1 MTPEEIQA
9 LETLKASMQE
19 ATKGFAKQDEVNT
32 LIENAKAELSGAS
45 VEALKKLEDIVASQ
59 GTIINELKAKPSTP
73 EATKTVGEQ
82 MTEILEKNQDAFKA
96 FVNKSTPFKF
106 ELKAAGTMTI
116 GTNVTGST
124 TLLPTPQLIPG
135 YNPYRHNAAVFWDY
149 ANVQQTGSARI
160 AYVDEVSPDGAAATT
175 AEGAAKPAIDKDDKV
190 SVSNAIK
197 VAANLKISDEMLDDI
212 PFMSAQVN
220 DNLTTRVKL
229 AVSGNIYTYITANAA
244 LTAVSATMADMG
256 GAAANMWQLIV
267 AAQQTIAKSNYNCT
281 HIFLNPTD
289 YARLLLTKGDAQNPI
304 IISATSMSVNGVI
317 IVSANA
323 VTVDKYIACDLSKLN
338 VYEYKALSVEMG
350 WENDDFTK
358 NLRTFVG
365 ETRVHYFI
373 KDNDKYGFL
382 YGDITD
388 DLLTLTV

>member
-1 MTPEEIQA
+1 MTPEELQA
-9 LETLKASMQE
+9 LQAIEAKMQE
-19 ATKGFAKQDEVNT
+19 ATKGFIKQDEVNT
-32 LIENAKAELSGAS
+32 LIESAKAELSGAS
-45 VEALKKLEDIVASQ
+45 VEALKKLEDIVATQ
-59 GTIINELKAKPSTP
+59 GNIINELKTTPKATEST
-73 EATKTVGEQ
+73 KSVGEQ
-82 MTEILEKNQDAFKA
+82 FAEELEKNPEAFKA
-96 FVNKSTPFKF
+96 FKQKQSPFKM

-116 GTNVTGST
+116 ATNVTGST
-124 TLLPTPQLIPG
+124 TLLPTPQLLPG
-135 YNPYRHNAAVFWDY
+135 YNPYRYDPAVFWDY

-160 AYVDEVSPDGAAATT
+160 AYVDVVSPDGAAATT

-190 SVSNAIK
+190 SVSDAIK
-197 VAANLKISDEMLDDI
+197 VAGNIKISDEMLDDI

-220 DNLTTRVKL
+220 NELTTRVRL
-229 AVSGNIYTYITANAA
+229 AVSGNIYTYITSNAA
-244 LTAVSATMADMG
+244 LTAVSATMANMG

-267 AAQQTIAKSNYNCT
+267 AAQQTIAKANYNCT
-281 HIFLNPTD
+281 HVFLNPTD
-289 YARLLLTKGDAQNPI
+289 YARLLLTKGDAERPI

-317 IVSANA
+317 VVSANA
-323 VTVDKYIACDLSKLN
+323 IAADKYIACDMSKLN

-350 WENDDFTK
+350 WVNDDFTK

-373 KDNDKYGFL
+373 KDNDKYAFL